1 MVSLFAF
8 LHHLAAFILVAAL
21 AVEFTLTR
29 GELTVQNAR
38 TLLRADSIFGSAAG
52 ILAAVGLL
60 RVFYFEKG
68 ASYYFHSA
76 PFIAKISLFAAVGL
90 MSIYPT
96 VQFLSWRTSLRE
108 GVLPATAAARVRG
121 IRAVIR
127 WELAGVA
134 LIIFCAVLM
143 ARGIGHWGA

>member
-38 TLLRADSIFGSAAG
+38 TLLRADSVFGSAAG
-52 ILAAVGLL
+52 ILVAVGLL

-68 ASYYFHSA
+68 APYYFHSA
-76 PFIAKISLFAAVGL
+76 PFIAKVSLFAVVGL

-108 GVLPATAAARVRG
+108 GVVPPTAAAIRG

-143 ARGIGHWGA
+143 ARGIGYWGA